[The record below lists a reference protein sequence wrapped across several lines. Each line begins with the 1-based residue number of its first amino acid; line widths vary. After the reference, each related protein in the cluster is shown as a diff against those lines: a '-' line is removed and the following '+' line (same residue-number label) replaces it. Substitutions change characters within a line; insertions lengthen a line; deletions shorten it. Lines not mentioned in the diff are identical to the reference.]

1 MKNISRVPYY
11 SHSLTAHQVGHSY
24 DSTSGLGGLT
34 GADYL
39 SSDSS
44 HLSSGHH
51 DLSSSLSDISYGH
64 DSLSSSF
71 SEIPDLST
79 SYNLGHHDLSTSL
92 SQISGFHLPSLPK
105 TSYDHDLSIAL
116 SKLSAKDHDIPDVL
130 SKYSSDDHNL
140 SAALSKFSTKDYDF
154 SSSLS
159 KTSAKKG
166 FSKGLKSAP
175 HNIQSIVKE
184 LEKESELLQ
193 EDSNHVDNIHDDIE
207 AIGGL
212 DILTD
217 LDSLG
222 ENEKWW

>member
-1 MKNISRVPYY
+1 MPYY
-11 SHSLTAHQVGHSY
+11 SHSLSAHQVGHSY

-64 DSLSSSF
+64 DSLSSSL
-71 SEIPDLST
+71 SEIPDLSS

-116 SKLSAKDHDIPDVL
+116 SKLSAKDHDISDVL
-130 SKYSSDDHNL
+130 AKYSSDDHNF
-140 SAALSKFSTKDYDF
+140 SKFSTKGYGL
-154 SSSLS
+154 SSTLS
-159 KTSAKKG
+159 KTSSKKG
-166 FSKGLKSAP
+166 YSKDLKSAP
-175 HNIQSIVKE
+175 HNIQSIVNE

-193 EDSNHVDNIHDDIE
+193 EDSNHVDSIHDDIE